1 MTRWW
6 QDEHF
11 KLGLRDMVSVAPGMA
26 AWGLMTGVATANS
39 GLSGIEVMLLTLLVY
54 AGSSQ
59 LAALPLIAAGAPL
72 WVVLVTAFCVNL
84 RFVVFSAHLRNYM
97 MDLPLGMR
105 LFRGYATAD
114 LSYMLM
120 IRRWPQAAADAA
132 GRQAQRNFLAG
143 TSLLGWLS
151 WVGAN
156 LLGVAFSSSIPM
168 NWGLGFAGTMALVG
182 ILCALTTNPLR
193 VVSLLVAGAVAV
205 ATMALPLRLNIL
217 VGIAVAVSVC
227 LFLERWLPPAPSDE
241 EGA

>member
-6 QDEHF
+6 RDEHF
-11 KLGLRDMVSVAPGMA
+11 RLGLRDMVSVAPGLA
-26 AWGLMTGVATANS
+26 AWGLMTGVATAKS
-39 GLSGIEVMLLTLLVY
+39 GLSGIEVILLTVLVY

-72 WVVLVTAFCVNL
+72 WVVLATAFCVNL

-97 MDLPLGMR
+97 MDLPLAMR

-120 IRRWPQAAADAA
+120 IRRWPQAATDAA

-156 LLGVAFSSSIPM
+156 LLGVAFASSIPM

-182 ILCALTTNPLR
+182 ILCALTNTPLR
-193 VVSLLVAGAVAV
+193 VVSLLAAGAVAV
-205 ATMALPLRLNIL
+205 ATLALPLRLNIL
-217 VGIAVAVSVC
+217 VSIAVAVSVC
-227 LFLERWLPPAPSDE
+227 LVLEQWLPPADTE
-241 EGA
+241 ES